1 MISKKF
7 ALQIKGGISVESLAL
22 VNATIFVG
30 DGSILEKAVVLVE
43 KGRIV
48 KVSKLHSTTIPAGFS
63 RIDLEDLFLMPGL
76 IDAHLHL
83 TGMRSGDSIKEH
95 LLVPYETL
103 VARAVKDLESL
114 INAGFTTIVDAG
126 GSIAVNLKKAV
137 QERTIVGPRIVA
149 AGPSLSQ
156 TFGHGD
162 AHYLPIDYVDPRT
175 SKFKTPFGSLICD
188 GVDECRKAARY
199 ALRCGADFIKI
210 MSTGGVLSEK
220 DRPEQVQFTMEEIQ
234 AIVQE
239 ARHAGTFVHSHA
251 QGSEGIKNAILAGVK
266 VIAHGIFIDEEC
278 CELAKKFDAIVVPTL
293 SIVEHIMRF
302 GKEIGIPEWGLKK
315 SEEVYRA
322 HVENIKLAYQRGV
335 KLATGTDFLGGI
347 KAFRQGDNALE
358 ILLFVEKLGM
368 KKEEALVCATKI
380 AAESA
385 GLSKQI
391 GTIEEGKL
399 ADVIVLKKNPLE
411 DIESLLNEKNV
422 VMVMKE
428 GEIVKNLL

>member
-1 MISKKF
+1 MGRF
-7 ALQIKGGISVESLAL
+7 ALL
-22 VNATIFVG
+22 NATVFVG
-30 DGSILEKAVVLVE
+30 DGSIVEKGAVLVE

-48 KVSKLHSTTIPAGFS
+48 KVGKLGSASIPADFT
-63 RIDLEDLFLMPGL
+63 RIDLEGRFLMPGL

-114 INAGFTTIVDAG
+114 INAGFTTIADAG
-126 GSIAVNLKKAV
+126 GSIAVNLKKAI
-137 QERTIVGPRIVA
+137 QEKTIVGPRIVA
-149 AGPSLSQ
+149 AGHSLSQ

-162 AHYLPIDYVDPRT
+162 AHYLPIDYVDPRN

-210 MSTGGVLSEK
+210 MSTGGVLSER
-220 DRPEQVQFTMEEIQ
+220 DRPEYIQFTKEEIE

-239 ARHAGTFVHSHA
+239 AKHAGKFVHAHA
-251 QGSEGIKNAILAGVK
+251 QGAEGIKNALLAGVK
-266 VIAHGIFIDEEC
+266 VIAHGIYIDEEC
-278 CELAKKFDAIVVPTL
+278 CQLAKKFDAIVVPTL
-293 SIVEHIMRF
+293 SIVEHIMRY

-322 HVENIKLAYQRGV
+322 HVENIKFAHERGV
-335 KLATGTDFLGGI
+335 KLATGTDFLGGV

-358 ILLFVEKLGM
+358 IVLFVEKLGM
-368 KKEEALVCATKI
+368 KVEEALVSATKI
-380 AAESA
+380 ASEAV

-399 ADVIVLKKNPLE
+399 ADLIVLQTNPLE
-411 DIESLLNEKNV
+411 NVESLLNEKNV
-422 VMVMKE
+422 TLVMKE
-428 GEIVKNLL
+428 GEIVKKTF

>member
-1 MISKKF
+1 MERF
-7 ALQIKGGISVESLAL
+7 ALL
-22 VNATIFVG
+22 NATLFVG
-30 DGSILEKAVVLVE
+30 DGSILENATVLVE

-48 KVSKLHSTTIPAGFS
+48 KVSEADSTTIPADFFRINLDGF
-63 RIDLEDLFLMPGL
+63 FLMPGL

-83 TGMRSGDSIKEH
+83 TGMRSGDTIKEH

-114 INAGFTTIVDAG
+114 IEAGFTTIVDAG

-137 QERTIVGPRIVA
+137 QEKTIVGPRIVA
-149 AGPSLSQ
+149 AGHSLSQ

-162 AHYLPIDYVDPRT
+162 AHYLPIEYVDPRS

-210 MSTGGVLSEK
+210 MSTGGVLSER
-220 DRPEQVQFTMEEIQ
+220 DRPEQVQFTKEEIE

-239 ARHAGTFVHSHA
+239 ARHAGKFVHSHA
-251 QGSEGIKNAILAGVK
+251 QGTEGIKNALLAGVK
-266 VIAHGIFIDEEC
+266 VIAHGIYIDEEC

-293 SIVEHIMRF
+293 SIVEHIMRY

-315 SEEVYRA
+315 SEEVYKA
-322 HVENIKLAYQRGV
+322 HVENIKFAYQRGV
-335 KLATGTDFLGGI
+335 KLATGTDFLGGT

-358 ILLFVEKLGM
+358 IVLFVQKLGM
-368 KKEEALVCATKI
+368 KPEEALVCATKI
-380 AAESA
+380 AAEAA
-385 GLSKQI
+385 GLSRQV
-391 GTIEEGKL
+391 GTIEVGKL
-399 ADVIVLKKNPLE
+399 ADMIVLKKNPLE
-411 DIESLLNEKNV
+411 DVESLMNKENV
-422 VMVMKE
+422 VMVIKE
-428 GEIVKNLL
+428 GEIIKNLL

>member
-1 MISKKF
+1 MERF
-7 ALQIKGGISVESLAL
+7 ALF
-22 VNATIFVG
+22 NATLFVG
-30 DGSILEKAVVLVE
+30 DGSILENATVLVE

-48 KVSKLHSTTIPAGFS
+48 KVSEADSTTIPADFFRINLDGF
-63 RIDLEDLFLMPGL
+63 FLMPGL

-83 TGMRSGDSIKEH
+83 TGMRSGDTIKEH

-114 INAGFTTIVDAG
+114 IEAGFTTIVDAG

-137 QERTIVGPRIVA
+137 QEKTIVGPRIVA
-149 AGPSLSQ
+149 AGHSLSQ

-162 AHYLPIDYVDPRT
+162 AHYLPIEYVDPR
-175 SKFKTPFGSLICD
+175 SSRFKTPFGSLICD

-210 MSTGGVLSEK
+210 MSTGGVLSER
-220 DRPEQVQFTMEEIQ
+220 DRPEQVQFTKEEIE

-239 ARHAGTFVHSHA
+239 ARHAGKFVHSHA
-251 QGSEGIKNAILAGVK
+251 QGTEGIKNALLAGVK
-266 VIAHGIFIDEEC
+266 VIAHGIYIDEEC

-293 SIVEHIMRF
+293 SIVEHIMRY
-302 GKEIGIPEWGLKK
+302 GREIGIPEWGLKK
-315 SEEVYRA
+315 SEEVYKA

-335 KLATGTDFLGGI
+335 KLATGTDFLGGT

-358 ILLFVEKLGM
+358 IVLFVQKLGM
-368 KKEEALVCATKI
+368 KPEEALVCATKI
-380 AAESA
+380 AAEAA
-385 GLSKQI
+385 GLSRQV
-391 GTIEEGKL
+391 GTIEVGKL
-399 ADVIVLKKNPLE
+399 ADMIVLKKNPLE
-411 DIESLLNEKNV
+411 DVESLMNKENV
-422 VMVMKE
+422 VMVIKE

>member
-1 MISKKF
+1 MERF
-7 ALQIKGGISVESLAL
+7 ALL
-22 VNATIFVG
+22 NATLFIG
-30 DGSILEKAVVLVE
+30 DGSILENAIVLVE

-48 KVSKLHSTTIPAGFS
+48 KVSKADSTTIPADFF
-63 RIDLEDLFLMPGL
+63 RIDLDGFFLMPGL

-83 TGMRSGDSIKEH
+83 TGMRSGDTIKEH

-114 INAGFTTIVDAG
+114 IEAGFTTIVDAG

-137 QERTIVGPRIVA
+137 QEKTIVGPRIVA
-149 AGPSLSQ
+149 AGHSLSQ

-162 AHYLPIDYVDPRT
+162 AHYLPIEYVDPR
-175 SKFKTPFGSLICD
+175 SSRFKTPFGSLVCD

-210 MSTGGVLSEK
+210 MSTGGVLSER
-220 DRPEQVQFTMEEIQ
+220 DRPEQVQFTKEEIE

-239 ARHAGTFVHSHA
+239 ARHAGKFVHSHA
-251 QGSEGIKNAILAGVK
+251 QGTEGIKNALLAGVK
-266 VIAHGIFIDEEC
+266 VIAHGIYIDEEC

-293 SIVEHIMRF
+293 SIVEHIMRY
-302 GKEIGIPEWGLKK
+302 GREIGIPEWGLKK
-315 SEEVYRA
+315 SEEVYKA

-335 KLATGTDFLGGI
+335 KLATGTDFLGGT

-358 ILLFVEKLGM
+358 IVLFVQKLGM
-368 KKEEALVCATKI
+368 KPEEALVSATKI
-380 AAESA
+380 AAEAA
-385 GLSKQI
+385 GLSRQV
-391 GTIEEGKL
+391 GTIEVGKL
-399 ADVIVLKKNPLE
+399 ADMIVLKKNPLE
-411 DIESLLNEKNV
+411 DVELLMNRENV
-422 VMVMKE
+422 VMVIKE

>member
-1 MISKKF
+1 MERF
-7 ALQIKGGISVESLAL
+7 ALL
-22 VNATIFVG
+22 NATIFIG
-30 DGSILEKAVVLVE
+30 DGSIIEKAFVLVE

-48 KVSKLHSTTIPAGFS
+48 KVGKLESASIPADFTE
-63 RIDLEDLFLMPGL
+63 IDLEGRFLMPGL

-114 INAGFTTIVDAG
+114 INAGFTTIADAG

-137 QERTIVGPRIVA
+137 QEKTVVGPRIVA
-149 AGPSLSQ
+149 AGHSLSQ

-162 AHYLPIDYVDPRT
+162 AHYLPIDYVDPRN

-210 MSTGGVLSEK
+210 MSTGGVLSER
-220 DRPEQVQFTMEEIQ
+220 DRPEYVQFTKEEIE

-239 ARHAGTFVHSHA
+239 ARHAGKFVHAHA
-251 QGSEGIKNAILAGVK
+251 QGAEGIKNALLAGVK
-266 VIAHGIFIDEEC
+266 VIAHGIYIDEEC
-278 CELAKKFDAIVVPTL
+278 CQIAKKFDAIVVPTL
-293 SIVEHIMRF
+293 SIVEHIMRY

-322 HVENIKLAYQRGV
+322 HVENIKFAHERGV
-335 KLATGTDFLGGI
+335 KIATGTDFLGGV

-358 ILLFVEKLGM
+358 IVLFVEKLGM
-368 KKEEALVCATKI
+368 KVEEALVAATKN
-380 AAESA
+380 AAEA
-385 GLSKQI
+385 VGLSKQL
-391 GTIEEGKL
+391 GTIEEGKF
-399 ADVIVLKKNPLE
+399 ADLIVLQTNPLE
-411 DIESLLNEKNV
+411 NIESLLNEKNV
-422 VMVMKE
+422 VLVMKE
-428 GEIVKNLL
+428 GEIVKKAF

>member
-1 MISKKF
+1 VERF
-7 ALQIKGGISVESLAL
+7 ALF
-22 VNATIFVG
+22 NATLFVG
-30 DGSILEKAVVLVE
+30 DGSILENATVLVE

-48 KVSKLHSTTIPAGFS
+48 KVSEADSTTIPADFFRINLDGF
-63 RIDLEDLFLMPGL
+63 FLMPGL

-83 TGMRSGDSIKEH
+83 TGMRSGDTIKEH

-114 INAGFTTIVDAG
+114 IEAGFTTIVDAG

-137 QERTIVGPRIVA
+137 QEKTIVGPRIVA
-149 AGPSLSQ
+149 AGHSLSQ

-162 AHYLPIDYVDPRT
+162 AHYLPIEYVDPR
-175 SKFKTPFGSLICD
+175 SSRFKTPFGSLICD

-210 MSTGGVLSEK
+210 MSTGGVLSER
-220 DRPEQVQFTMEEIQ
+220 DRPEQVQFTKEEIE

-239 ARHAGTFVHSHA
+239 ARHAGKFVHSHA
-251 QGSEGIKNAILAGVK
+251 QGTEGIKNALLAGVK
-266 VIAHGIFIDEEC
+266 VIAHGIYIDEEC

-293 SIVEHIMRF
+293 SIVEHIMRY
-302 GKEIGIPEWGLKK
+302 GREIGIPEWGLKK
-315 SEEVYRA
+315 SEEVYKA

-335 KLATGTDFLGGI
+335 KLATGTDFLGGT

-358 ILLFVEKLGM
+358 IVLFVQKLGM
-368 KKEEALVCATKI
+368 KPEEALVCATKI
-380 AAESA
+380 AAEAA
-385 GLSKQI
+385 GLSRQV
-391 GTIEEGKL
+391 GTIEVGKL
-399 ADVIVLKKNPLE
+399 ADMIVLKKNPLE
-411 DIESLLNEKNV
+411 DVESLMNKENV
-422 VMVMKE
+422 VMVIKE